1 MTHAAKSRHSSRLL
15 SRLAQTRPISQRD
28 PELAA
33 ELAQGPALLETAAQL
48 LNAPALLL
56 VTGMLTVVAGL
67 AIVLGHN
74 VWRGGATPVIVT
86 ILGWLMLLKGFAL
99 LVVPASRWVVML
111 EASHYMVLY
120 PVTVAIALVLGGYLT
135 FSGFSAGRSR

>member
-1 MTHAAKSRHSSRLL
+1 MTDRTIYL
-15 SRLAQTRPISQRD
+15 SRLMG
-28 PELAA
+28 LFLLMLFAA